1 MPGPVGFRRLRF
13 DRNRNKITSA
23 EQNQFTVL
31 TVGIVGLSVGHSI
44 AHTLALEGLC
54 GRLRLADNDNL
65 GSSGRPT
72 PDLQELRCQCRYRI
86 PTPAIVWRTPRLA
99 FGCCRRAHAV
109 ASRSAMNWRAGNAVP
124 EHQGRRDNL
133 PQDDVMCWVHTLLQ
147 DGKGATSDFGEV
159 GSDGGQRWDEI
170 GHANWSSRS
179 TTTRPAR
186 PCSTRWSTPT
196 TSGTT
201 RRSPSRATTPTVPK
215 PQRRPPIHRQCDA
228 AAPTSPA
235 TTADV
240 DTAAPTSATTAAAS
254 ATTAAG
260 DDRGSGCGCSG
271 SSGGLQ
277 LDLIMTKP
285 DTVRW
290 RRTRPPDGHE
300 PIPGPLARA
309 LVIGKRRHR
318 HPHLGASA
326 LHRPTR
332 TQQVAMDSRQRLFPR
347 HRAEVLIPAGPDLP
361 HPVVRRTIRHIVSFS
376 YGGPTGLDNG
386 QGLCQACKP
395 EQTDPGKLD
404 RP

>member
-1 MPGPVGFRRLRF
+1 MTRR
-13 DRNRNKITSA
+13 
-23 EQNQFTVL
+23 
-31 TVGIVGLSVGHSI
+31 
-44 AHTLALEGLC
+44 
-54 GRLRLADNDNL
+54 
-65 GSSGRPT
+65 
-72 PDLQELRCQCRYRI
+72 RYRV

-99 FGCCRRAHAV
+99 VGCCRRAHAV

-170 GHANWSSRS
+170 GHANWSSRN

-186 PCSTRWSTPT
+186 PCATRWSTPT

-201 RRSPSRATTPTVPK
+201 GRSRSRATTPP
-215 PQRRPPIHRQCDA
+215 
-228 AAPTSPA
+228 
-235 TTADV
+235 
-240 DTAAPTSATTAAAS
+240 AAS
-254 ATTAAG
+254 PCRHRRLRHRRSRNRSADRPFTDSAMPRHRPAPHHCRRRHRSTDQRHHCCGQRHHRRRGRSRVGLRVQWVVGRFAAG
-260 DDRGSGCGCSG
+260 
-271 SSGGLQ
+271 
-277 LDLIMTKP
+277 P
-285 DTVRW
+285 DHDQPNIVRW

-332 TQQVAMDSRQRLFPR
+332 THQVAMDSRQRLFPR

-376 YGGPTGLDNG
+376 DGGPTGLDNG
-386 QGLCQACKP
+386 QELCQACKP
-395 EQTDPGKLD
+395 EQTDPGNLD